1 MSNLKKGVFA
11 SLLLVSQS
19 ILDKLIGLVSTL
31 VLARV
36 LLPEDFGIVAIATL
50 TVGFFEILS
59 NTGSVQY
66 LLRAHKI
73 NDSDVNTAWTINIL
87 LRLVLALALYG
98 SSFFASSYYED
109 PRLQNLMLAL
119 ALVYFVEAW
128 HNPGI
133 IYLKRK
139 QEYASIFKVT
149 VSGKV
154 LAVCSA
160 ISIAVIYESYWALVV
175 SQAVSKISMVI
186 GYYIIYP
193 FKPKFELR
201 NAKKQWAFSG
211 WIVPQSILGYFRTQL
226 DTFLASSLF
235 GKAELG
241 SYYTMKYIAHIPTSH
256 IILPMT
262 ESFLVEMRRVSVDVH
277 NFKKIYNS
285 ALLIALLIAAPIS
298 SFLYYFHELTT
309 LVLLGEQWTK
319 YSKLLAGFS
328 LLIISATLHQHC
340 CKTLIIFNKP
350 KHILIY
356 EITTFIIIYSILFMV
371 GFGDVMVFT
380 YVRVGIEQLLSLC
393 FLLYVS
399 LKYTDVKT
407 TLRLFFGILLIITSC
422 ILSVFGT
429 SFLPSMSAF
438 ALIDLGFKSA
448 CFFTLFYANFGLCY
462 FLFLRRFSEWEY
474 ISSLIVRIS
483 GPVIKKLVRN

>member
-1 MSNLKKGVFA
+1 MSNLKKGVFG

-19 ILDKLIGLVSTL
+19 LLDKLIGLVSTL

-50 TVGFFEILS
+50 TVGFFEVLS

-66 LLRAHKI
+66 LLRANQV
-73 NDSDVNTAWTINIL
+73 NDSEVNTSWTINIL
-87 LRLVLALALYG
+87 LKLILSIALYG
-98 SSFFASSYYED
+98 SSFFVSSYYED

-119 ALVYFVEAW
+119 ALVYFFEAW

-139 QEYASIFKVT
+139 QEYAAIFKVT
-149 VSGKV
+149 VLGKV

-160 ISIAVIYESYWALVV
+160 ISIALVYESYWALVV
-175 SQAVSKISMVI
+175 SQAVSKISMII

-193 FKPKFELR
+193 FKPKFELS

-241 SYYTMKYIAHIPTSH
+241 SYYTMKYIALMPTSH
-256 IILPMT
+256 LILPMT
-262 ESFLVEMRRVSVDVH
+262 GTFLVEMRKASTDVH
-277 NFKKIYNS
+277 NFKKTYNS

-298 SFLYYFHELTT
+298 AFLFYFHELTT
-309 LVLLGEQWTK
+309 LVLLGDQWTK
-319 YSKLLAGFS
+319 YSQLLAGFS

-350 KHILIY
+350 KHILLY
-356 EITTFIIIYSILFMV
+356 ELTTFTIIYSILFTI
-371 GFGDVMVFT
+371 GFNDLMVFT
-380 YVRVGIEQLLSLC
+380 YIRVGIEQLLSLC
-393 FLLYVS
+393 FLLYTS
-399 LKYTDVKT
+399 MRYTDAITTVK
-407 TLRLFFGILLIITSC
+407 LFFGIFLIIISC
-422 ILSVFGT
+422 IVSVFVA
-429 SFLPSMSAF
+429 SFLPSLSTF
-438 ALIDLGFKSA
+438 ALIDLAFKSA
-448 CFFTLFYANFGLCY
+448 CFFTLFYASFGLCY
-462 FLFLRRFSEWEY
+462 FLFLRRFAEWEY

-483 GPVIKKLVRN
+483 APVIKKLVRN